1 MKPTEVGHVNV
12 SDICVNAEDV
22 KPSAA
27 VNVLPPPLFH
37 TCPLLTERFQFVA
50 DPSFT
55 QHLITNVWLVYPVVG
70 TVTYISKLLPVAAN
84 VNCCTVFSVY
94 PQALTIVETLLV

>member
-1 MKPTEVGHVNV
+1 MKPDEVGHVNV
-12 SDICVNAEDV
+12 SDIRLNAEDV

-37 TCPLLTERFQFVA
+37 ACPLLTERFQFVA
-50 DPSFT
+50 VPSFT

-70 TVTYISKLLPVAAN
+70 TVTNISKLLPVAAN
-84 VNCCTVFSVY
+84 VSR
-94 PQALTIVETLLV
+94 